1 MGARR
6 LGLLGLAAAAAM
18 LLSGCVILPPTTSP
32 PTTSP
37 PTTSP
42 PTTSPPTTSPP
53 TTSPPTT
60 SPPTTKP
67 PTTSVE
73 GGFADGHSLLGRSD
87 AELARELDG
96 MVAAGAT
103 WLRTDVDWWLTQP
116 SGPTAFDW
124 GPVDRVI
131 NAARARGLRVIG
143 MIGYT
148 PPWARPPSTGTDDK
162 YPPTNPAD
170 YANFARAVALRYGP
184 LGVKHWEIWNEPN
197 ISMFWKPKPDP
208 ARYAALLKAAYAA
221 VKAADPG
228 ATVITAGTSPAIDLP
243 DGSDVMP
250 VTFLE
255 RIYAAGAGGSF
266 DAVAHHP
273 SNYPNMP
280 TKPEADYR
288 NNSFAGIIPKLH
300 ESMQAHGD
308 GAKKVWATE
317 MGAPAPWSG
326 MTTDFLAA
334 YIRDAYTAWKGWSF
348 VGPLIWY
355 TYRDHGTNPSDIE
368 DHFGVVYSNFSPK
381 EPALTA
387 IKEMLGA

>member
-1 MGARR
+1 MLIRR
-6 LGLLGLAAAAAM
+6 LGWPAAAALTVA
-18 LLSGCVILPPTTSP
+18 LVSGCFPAPGGGEGGPPPTTSP
-32 PTTSP
+32 PPTTGPP
-37 PTTSP
+37 PTRT
-42 PTTSPPTTSPP
+42 
-53 TTSPPTT
+53 
-60 SPPTTKP
+60 
-67 PTTSVE
+67 VE

-96 MVAAGAT
+96 MVATGAT

-116 SGPTAFDW
+116 SGPTQFDW

-131 NAARARGLRVIG
+131 NAARARGLRVVG

-148 PPWARPPSTGTDDK
+148 PPWARPPATGTDDK

-197 ISMFWKPKPDP
+197 ISMFWKPKPN
-208 ARYAALLKAAYAA
+208 AGQYAALLKAAYAA

-228 ATVITAGTSPAIDLP
+228 ATVISAGTSPAIDLP

-255 RIYAAGAGGSF
+255 GIYAAGGGGSF

-300 ESMQAHGD
+300 DSMQAHGD
-308 GAKKVWATE
+308 GAKKIWGTE

-326 MTTDFLAA
+326 MTPNFLAA
-334 YIRDAYTAWKGWSF
+334 YIRDAYTAWDDWSF

-355 TYRDHGTNPSDIE
+355 TYRDHGTSPSEIE
-368 DHFGVVYSNFSPK
+368 HHFGVVYANFSPK
-381 EPALTA
+381 EPALSSM
-387 IKEMLGA
+387 KEMLGA